1 VAIGLSTLITPILA
15 LIPMPV
21 LFGVFLFM
29 GVSSLKGIQFF
40 DRILLLFIPHKHQP
54 DYIFLKYVPLM
65 RVHLFTMVQVASLV
79 GLWVIKSNS
88 ATSIAFPVI
97 GRLRRWRRRTQ
108 KDKCLTLQRFFQVM
122 LVLICSVRKL
132 MECVFTRRELRV
144 LDDLLPEN
152 PDKTSRRHGG
162 LFNKIQRGAD
172 WDDEEAEAEKKRRE
186 MEEQEAIL
194 FKRGRAMT
202 IELDEY
208 GKVRLDCARTST

>member
-79 GLWVIKSNS
+79 GLWVVKSNS

-144 LDDLLPEN
+144 LDDLLAVTGVSSTRSNAGQTGMMKRP
-152 PDKTSRRHGG
+152 K
-162 LFNKIQRGAD
+162 Q
-172 WDDEEAEAEKKRRE
+172 KKRGGRWRNRRLSCSRG
-186 MEEQEAIL
+186 EEP
-194 FKRGRAMT
+194 
-202 IELDEY
+202 
-208 GKVRLDCARTST
+208 